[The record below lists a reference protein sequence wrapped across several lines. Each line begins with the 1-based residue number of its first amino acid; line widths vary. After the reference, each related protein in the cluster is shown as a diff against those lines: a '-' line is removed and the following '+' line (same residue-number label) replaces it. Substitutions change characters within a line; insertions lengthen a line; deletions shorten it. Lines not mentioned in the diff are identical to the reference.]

1 MINQFNKQLMNNKY
15 VWLVVAILVVV
26 VGYVW
31 MGGDQATGPDSS
43 GSPSPSGSAGSTAS
57 PSAGRTK
64 TPTGTPQDNVS
75 YTNLLKQYQAA
86 GTLVQFDAN
95 CQMSPN
101 KPTFKNGTRVMLDSR
116 VNTPRTI
123 TIGSKSYP
131 MLSYGFRLE
140 TLSSSTLPQT
150 LVVDCGN
157 RQNVGTILLQR

>member
-1 MINQFNKQLMNNKY
+1 MSGWAGIRLRAQIHLAHPHP
-15 VWLVVAILVVV
+15 VAPLAVPLVPALVA
-26 VGYVW
+26 
-31 MGGDQATGPDSS
+31 PR
-43 GSPSPSGSAGSTAS
+43 P
-57 PSAGRTK
+57 
-64 TPTGTPQDNVS
+64 
-75 YTNLLKQYQAA
+75 LLA
-86 GTLVQFDAN
+86 
-95 CQMSPN
+95 PR